1 MRHVD
6 GDPTQLHKIDHDIPS
21 SPAGPGDRASYVPG
35 DRLLL
40 TPLEFCSSRS
50 ARLHISIVEPWS
62 IANTQKTRRCSA
74 ARDKKT
80 ERGASICSQGGEG
93 FLCDGDAMGM
103 HRDCRVAVAGDR
115 RFWDRAAQGSK
126 SAGQGAPRLSGRGRD
141 GSCMTLGRVAGNLP
155 DDARAAGLIVAL
167 SAALGCAEYI
177 ERSSD
182 SIGTQVHGSAKRR
195 VLI

>member
-1 MRHVD
+1 MRCIAMVA
-6 GDPTQLHKIDHDIPS
+6 LRW
-21 SPAGPGDRASYVPG
+21 PAMLG
-35 DRLLL
+35 
-40 TPLEFCSSRS
+40 
-50 ARLHISIVEPWS
+50 
-62 IANTQKTRRCSA
+62 
-74 ARDKKT
+74 
-80 ERGASICSQGGEG
+80 QGR
-93 FLCDGDAMGM
+93 
-103 HRDCRVAVAGDR
+103 H
-115 RFWDRAAQGSK
+115 RAAQRSEAQR

-141 GSCMTLGRVAGNLP
+141 GSCMTLGRVAANLP